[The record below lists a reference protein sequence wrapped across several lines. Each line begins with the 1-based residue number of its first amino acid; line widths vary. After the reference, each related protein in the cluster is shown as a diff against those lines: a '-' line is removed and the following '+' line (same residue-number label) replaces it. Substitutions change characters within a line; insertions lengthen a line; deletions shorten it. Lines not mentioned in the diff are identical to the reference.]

1 MTMEN
6 PAAGLA
12 EPSQRPPSVSVLIP
26 ARDSEAIIGAALD
39 SVLAQEYAGAIEVVV
54 ADGSDRPEM
63 ANLIRRSYPDVRLV
77 PNPGKRAPSGLNAAL
92 RVATGEIVIRCDAR
106 SRLPA
111 GYVSRAV
118 ETLLRTGAAAVGA
131 CQEPIGTTFFERAVA
146 LAMSTPLGAGTAR
159 YRRGGPEGPVDTFY
173 LGTFRRET
181 LNEVGGYGPTTLGS
195 EDAELNWRLRE
206 RGGTLWLDPE
216 LRVAYKPRSSLR
228 RLARLYFNYGQLKRG
243 VLRIHPLS
251 LRPRQAAPPL
261 LVLSLGASALGAL
274 AGTPWAAAIPV
285 AYAGG
290 LVLGSLAVAV
300 RRRDP
305 VAVIL
310 PLVMMTMH
318 LSWGI
323 GFLLPGQPKPYN

>member
-1 MTMEN
+1 MAN

-12 EPSQRPPSVSVLIP
+12 EPSQQPPSVSVLIP

-39 SVLAQEYAGAIEVVV
+39 SVFAQDYAGAVEVVV
-54 ADGSDRPEM
+54 ADGSDKPDM

-77 PNPGKRAPSGLNAAL
+77 PNPEKRAPSGLNAAL

-118 ETLLRTGAAAVGA
+118 ETLLRTGAAGVGG
-131 CQEPIGTTFFERAVA
+131 CQEAIGTTFFERAVA
-146 LAMSTPLGAGTAR
+146 LAMRTPLGAGAAR
-159 YRRGGPEGPVDTFY
+159 YRRGGPEGPVDTIY
-173 LGTFRRET
+173 LGVFRRET
-181 LNEVGGYGPTTLGS
+181 LNEVGGYGPVLGS
-195 EDAELNWRLRE
+195 EDSELNWRLRE
-206 RGGTLWLDPE
+206 RGGTLWHDPE
-216 LRVAYKPRSSLR
+216 LRVAYKPRSSFR
-228 RLARLYFNYGQLKRG
+228 RLARLYFNYGQLKRV

-251 LRPRQAAPPL
+251 LRPRQAAPLL

-274 AGTPWAAAIPV
+274 AGSPWAAVIPV

-290 LVLGSLAVAV
+290 LVLGSLAIAV
-300 RRRDP
+300 RSRDP

-323 GFLLPGQPKPYN
+323 GFLSPGQPKPYN